1 MRVTVTR
8 RSFKRYT
15 QPKPA
20 HGVDDTRV
28 LVIGNSPKFIERI
41 SSLLVDEA
49 GIHVVGGAKGREEA
63 AERTVLLRP
72 DVIVLDINQGYELG
86 GVDLAFGLRK
96 IAPTAAFVLIS
107 PFADAER
114 LAMVPRGLGMEFSY
128 LLAETAMDG
137 RTLSQAV
144 HSASWSIPYI
154 DSKIDKSRLGELS
167 SVVEDAIAEV
177 LAKGQRK
184 KTLGGADRQAAADW
198 GGKVINFQL
207 PEDEETEEA

>member
-1 MRVTVTR
+1 MRVTVR
-8 RSFKRYT
+8 HRSFRQYT
-15 QPKPA
+15 HPTPIHRA
-20 HGVDDTRV
+20 DDTRV

-41 SSLLVDEA
+41 SSLLADEA
-49 GIHVVGGAKGREEA
+49 GMHVVGGAKGREQA

-128 LLAETAMDG
+128 LLAETALDG
-137 RTLSQAV
+137 RSLAQAV

-154 DSKIDKSRLGELS
+154 DSKIDQSQLGELNA
-167 SVVEDAIAEV
+167 VVQDAVAEV
-177 LAKGQRK
+177 VADGRRRK
-184 KTLGGADRQAAADW
+184 SLGGADRKAASEW
-198 GGKVINFQL
+198 GGKVINFRL
-207 PEDEETEEA
+207 SEDGGEA